1 MCLPPAP
8 ADRLAGVRP
17 QEQVQR
23 HTVEQMGGCV
33 PGLPVVGAPVPQVE
47 QLEQLVVVPHDSRR

>member
-33 PGLPVVGAPVPQVE
+33 PGLPVVGALVPQVE
-47 QLEQLVVVPHDSRR
+47 QLE